1 MEDGSL
7 QLSYTSAPYSVEQV
21 RLGKLRIVQHS
32 TNTETEYKGG
42 CSCFS
47 WVGRKEQIIKGK
59 SLVIHMSSFISCY
72 YRQKVLFHQCSRNK
86 SSLFSRTSHFL
97 LRIGK
102 KKLSILG
109 DIFRWILGWWSY
121 VTICLIFALNE
132 FVQGF
137 STKFNESLTLC
148 RVFLFL
154 VDCDRDGLAVQHRDS
169 KELK

>member
-47 WVGRKEQIIKGK
+47 WVARKEQIIKGK

-102 KKLSILG
+102 KKLSRSWDLL
-109 DIFRWILGWWSY
+109 RVAEPSSWWWICSR
-121 VTICLIFALNE
+121 VLNE
-132 FVQGF
+132 IQWIAH
-137 STKFNESLTLC
+137 SLPRLSFFGWLRPRWSC
-148 RVFLFL
+148 RAASWLKRVKIVFLQ
-154 VDCDRDGLAVQHRDS
+154 A
-169 KELK
+169 